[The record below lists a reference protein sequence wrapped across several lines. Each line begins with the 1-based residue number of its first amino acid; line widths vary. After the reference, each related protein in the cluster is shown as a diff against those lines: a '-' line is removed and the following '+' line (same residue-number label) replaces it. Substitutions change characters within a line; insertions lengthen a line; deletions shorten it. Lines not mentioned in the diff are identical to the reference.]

1 MKMEKLNG
9 ELRKFISLGRKIS
22 TLQID
27 PLPCE
32 HPLKSSV
39 PFRSGPFRSV
49 PFSCERGLNFK
60 LRIFGVNFRKIGAF
74 KKNNRKTKNC
84 VPEEA
89 KSDYFVS

>member
-9 ELRKFISLGRKIS
+9 ELRKFISLGRKIL

-49 PFSCERGLNFK
+49 PFSCERGLNFSGPTE
-60 LRIFGVNFRKIGAF
+60 RIWAVRYHW
-74 KKNNRKTKNC
+74 
-84 VPEEA
+84 EL
-89 KSDYFVS
+89 